1 MCGVGTGWN
10 QAAENR
16 ASRPMAGQISGLA
29 PRAAL
34 GVALV
39 LEGLQRLIGPDRY
52 LTRPLVG
59 WFSHRLRANCFASH
73 VGFSHHRRELNPGRL
88 AALNP
93 DRSRCRIVAEA
104 ADRRGEIELAP
115 RRTIG
120 FIVAAGDK
128 SPRTFGAAWRS
139 FPQIRRD
146 DLPSG
151 PILPRIRDIEPRCRF
166 PRGRPPYRAEP
177 LAFRVIR
184 RGRSCLVSLR

>member
-1 MCGVGTGWN
+1 LGFRPHSTCCGQRTG
-10 QAAENR
+10 QKAETTILDD
-16 ASRPMAGQISGLA
+16 SGQ
-29 PRAAL
+29 
-34 GVALV
+34 
-39 LEGLQRLIGPDRY
+39 Y
-52 LTRPLVG
+52 
-59 WFSHRLRANCFASH
+59 LRAREAEAMCDH
-73 VGFSHHRRELNPGRL
+73 VWIFEARTRELNPGRL

-151 PILPRIRDIEPRCRF
+151 PILPRIHDIEPRCRF